1 MSDEVSQVHGE
12 QALTVAATATAV
24 RDLHWASES
33 LFELFVSWA
42 GEVEPDRGDVAA
54 WLSATGRHLGEQA
67 DDLKTLM
74 PDSVLLADMTSF
86 TAPSAPSS
94 EAEEALS
101 AIRAIPGSVVRL
113 AIAQRVLLGR
123 LRASCE
129 SLQRLATPHA
139 DAPLLRVVGFLLL
152 DIRNDL
158 EQGELLL
165 GSLRNSETNQHL
177 NRGVMEAESHLV
189 SAGGLVP
196 AGVLH

>member
-1 MSDEVSQVHGE
+1 MKLSLNAVMLLPGCQPQGVTWVSK
-12 QALTVAATATAV
+12 
-24 RDLHWASES
+24 
-33 LFELFVSWA
+33 
-42 GEVEPDRGDVAA
+42 PMN
-54 WLSATGRHLGEQA
+54 
-67 DDLKTLM
+67 LKTLM

-86 TAPSAPSS
+86 TAPSS

-113 AIAQRVLLGR
+113 AIAQRVLLAR

-139 DAPLLRVVGFLLL
+139 DAPLLRVIGFLLL
-152 DIRNDL
+152 DIRNDR

>member
-1 MSDEVSQVHGE
+1 MSDELGQPHGE

-24 RDLHWASES
+24 RGLHWASVS

-42 GEVEPDRGDVAA
+42 SEVEPERGDVAA

-86 TAPSAPSS
+86 TDPSS
-94 EAEEALS
+94 EAEEALI

-139 DAPLLRVVGFLLL
+139 DAPLLRVIGFLLL
-152 DIRNDL
+152 DIRNDR

-165 GSLRNSETNQHL
+165 GSLRNSETNRHL

-189 SAGGLVP
+189 SAGGLVH

>member
-24 RDLHWASES
+24 RGLHWASSS

-42 GEVEPDRGDVAA
+42 SEVEPDRGDVAA
-54 WLSATGRHLGEQA
+54 WFSATGRHLGEQA

-74 PDSVLLADMTSF
+74 PDSVLLVDMTNF
-86 TAPSAPSS
+86 AAPSS
-94 EAEEALS
+94 EAEEALI

-139 DAPLLRVVGFLLL
+139 DAPLLRVIGFLLL
-152 DIRNDL
+152 DIRNDR

-165 GSLRNSETNQHL
+165 GSLRNSETSRHL

>member
-1 MSDEVSQVHGE
+1 MSDEVGQVHGE

-24 RDLHWASES
+24 RGLHWASAS

-42 GEVEPDRGDVAA
+42 SEVEPERGDVAA

-86 TAPSAPSS
+86 TAPSS
-94 EAEEALS
+94 EAEEALI

-129 SLQRLATPHA
+129 SLQRLARSHA
-139 DAPLLRVVGFLLL
+139 DAPLLRVSGFLLL
-152 DIRNDL
+152 DIRNDR

>member
-1 MSDEVSQVHGE
+1 MSDEVGRVQGE

-24 RDLHWASES
+24 RDLHWASAS

-42 GEVEPDRGDVAA
+42 SEVEPDRGDVAA

-67 DDLKTLM
+67 ENLKSLM

-86 TAPSAPSS
+86 AAPSS

-101 AIRAIPGSVVRL
+101 AIRVIPGSVVRL

-129 SLQRLATPHA
+129 SLQRLAEPHA
-139 DAPLLRVVGFLLL
+139 DAPLLRVIGFLLL
-152 DIRNDL
+152 DIRNDR

-165 GSLRNSETNQHL
+165 GSLSNSETNQHL

>member
-1 MSDEVSQVHGE
+1 MSDEVGQPHGE

-24 RDLHWASES
+24 RGLHWASSS

-67 DDLKTLM
+67 DDLKSLM

-86 TAPSAPSS
+86 TAPSS

-129 SLQRLATPHA
+129 SLQRLAEPHA
-139 DAPLLRVVGFLLL
+139 DAPLLRVIGFLLL
-152 DIRNDL
+152 DIRNDR